1 MNDLVYSLN
10 GGLVTDQNKISTISK
25 VDINSIQKL
34 IRNYKQ
40 DLECFGELGFE
51 LQKIAKTNKK
61 IYFLNEQQATL
72 LLTYMKNSESVRNA
86 KKVLVFA
93 FYQMKEK
100 LRSLEQEQEKARFK
114 SLSDE
119 NQRLNSLN
127 HHQKIGYKSQLKQQK
142 EKYENKI
149 KALKYDLENKKELS
163 FKRKLSQKELLE
175 LRKILAKD
183 YNIVCFKEWEMSL
196 FAEKIGKNSVFEV
209 VLNKLEKE
217 LNYWKNYEK
226 YEEKWKKNIKEL
238 KMKLVDKLKKAY
250 DYKKELYKA
259 EKGSSSKEYHIE
271 NAEIFQDFIEL
282 ELLQCED
289 IERRYF
295 LMQIYRYGYQN
306 IRSLNSKLAFKAKL
320 DNDDINFI
328 KILKEANI
336 LHALNEIYTTKEV
349 KKIAKD

>member
-25 VDINSIQKL
+25 VDINSIQRL

-61 IYFLNEQQATL
+61 IYYLNEQQATL

-114 SLSDE
+114 TLSDE
-119 NQRLNSLN
+119 NLRLNSLN

-149 KALKYDLENKKELS
+149 KALQYDLENKKELS
-163 FKRKLSQKELLE
+163 FKRKLSKEELLE

-183 YNIVCFKEWEMSL
+183 YGMICIKEWEFEFL
-196 FAEKIGKNSVFEV
+196 AEKIALESTKMTTWDAV
-209 VLNKLEKE
+209 VKKLKQS
-217 LNYWKNYEK
+217 LDYWQNYEE
-226 YEEKWKKNIKEL
+226 YEEKW
-238 KMKLVDKLKKAY
+238 
-250 DYKKELYKA
+250 
-259 EKGSSSKEYHIE
+259 
-271 NAEIFQDFIEL
+271 
-282 ELLQCED
+282 
-289 IERRYF
+289 R
-295 LMQIYRYGYQN
+295 
-306 IRSLNSKLAFKAKL
+306 
-320 DNDDINFI
+320 
-328 KILKEANI
+328 KILRR
-336 LHALNEIYTTKEV
+336 
-349 KKIAKD
+349 

>member
-25 VDINSIQKL
+25 VDINSIQRL

-100 LRSLEQEQEKARFK
+100 LRSLEQEKEKARFK
-114 SLSDE
+114 ALSSE

-127 HHQKIGYKSQLKQQK
+127 HHQKIGYKSQLAQQK

-149 KALKYDLENKKELS
+149 KALKYDLEKKKQLS
-163 FKRKLSQKELLE
+163 FKRKLSVDELIE

-183 YNIVCFKEWEMSL
+183 YDIVCFRKWEYML
-196 FAEKIGKNSVFEV
+196 FAESVSVKNY
-209 VLNKLEKE
+209 KLEKANDFFIYKDIKDKFNSK
-217 LNYWKNYEK
+217 LDYWQNRDE
-226 YEEKWKKNIKEL
+226 YEEKWKKIL
-238 KMKLVDKLKKAY
+238 
-250 DYKKELYKA
+250 
-259 EKGSSSKEYHIE
+259 
-271 NAEIFQDFIEL
+271 
-282 ELLQCED
+282 
-289 IERRYF
+289 RR
-295 LMQIYRYGYQN
+295 
-306 IRSLNSKLAFKAKL
+306 
-320 DNDDINFI
+320 
-328 KILKEANI
+328 
-336 LHALNEIYTTKEV
+336 
-349 KKIAKD
+349 

>member
-25 VDINSIQKL
+25 VDINSIQRL

-61 IYFLNEQQATL
+61 IYYLNEQQATL

-119 NQRLNSLN
+119 NLRLNSLN
-127 HHQKIGYKSQLKQQK
+127 HHQKIGYKSQLAQQK
-142 EKYENKI
+142 EHYENKI
-149 KALKYDLENKKELS
+149 KALKYDLEHKKELS

-175 LRKILAKD
+175 LRKILARD
-183 YNIVCFKEWEMSL
+183 YGILCIKEWEMSL
-196 FAEKIGKNSVFEV
+196 VAEKIGKDTVFEAV
-209 VLNKLEKE
+209 VKKLEKE
-217 LNYWKNYEK
+217 LKYWQNYEE
-226 YEEKWKKNIKEL
+226 YEEKWKKIL
-238 KMKLVDKLKKAY
+238 
-250 DYKKELYKA
+250 
-259 EKGSSSKEYHIE
+259 
-271 NAEIFQDFIEL
+271 
-282 ELLQCED
+282 
-289 IERRYF
+289 RR
-295 LMQIYRYGYQN
+295 
-306 IRSLNSKLAFKAKL
+306 
-320 DNDDINFI
+320 
-328 KILKEANI
+328 
-336 LHALNEIYTTKEV
+336 
-349 KKIAKD
+349 

>member
-40 DLECFGELGFE
+40 DLECFGKLGFE

-119 NQRLNSLN
+119 NLRLNSLN
-127 HHQKIGYKSQLKQQK
+127 HHQKIGYKSQLAQQK

-149 KALKYDLENKKELS
+149 KALQYDLENKNELS
-163 FKRKLSQKELLE
+163 FKRKLSKEELLE
-175 LRKILAKD
+175 LRKILARD
-183 YNIVCFKEWEMSL
+183 YGMICIKEWEFEFL
-196 FAEKIGKNSVFEV
+196 AEKIALESTRMTTWDAV
-209 VLNKLEKE
+209 VKKLKQS
-217 LNYWKNYEK
+217 LDYWQNYEE
-226 YEEKWKKNIKEL
+226 YEEKW
-238 KMKLVDKLKKAY
+238 
-250 DYKKELYKA
+250 
-259 EKGSSSKEYHIE
+259 
-271 NAEIFQDFIEL
+271 
-282 ELLQCED
+282 
-289 IERRYF
+289 R
-295 LMQIYRYGYQN
+295 
-306 IRSLNSKLAFKAKL
+306 
-320 DNDDINFI
+320 
-328 KILKEANI
+328 KILRR
-336 LHALNEIYTTKEV
+336 
-349 KKIAKD
+349 

>member
-25 VDINSIQKL
+25 VDINSIQRL

-61 IYFLNEQQATL
+61 IYYLNEQQATL

-127 HHQKIGYKSQLKQQK
+127 HHQKIGYKSQLAQQK

-149 KALKYDLENKKELS
+149 KALQYDLENKKELS
-163 FKRKLSQKELLE
+163 FKRKLSKEELLE

-183 YNIVCFKEWEMSL
+183 YDMVCIKEWEFEFL
-196 FAEKIGKNSVFEV
+196 AEKIALESTKMTTWDAV
-209 VLNKLEKE
+209 VKKLKQS
-217 LNYWKNYEK
+217 LDYWQNYEE
-226 YEEKWKKNIKEL
+226 YEEKW
-238 KMKLVDKLKKAY
+238 
-250 DYKKELYKA
+250 
-259 EKGSSSKEYHIE
+259 
-271 NAEIFQDFIEL
+271 
-282 ELLQCED
+282 
-289 IERRYF
+289 R
-295 LMQIYRYGYQN
+295 
-306 IRSLNSKLAFKAKL
+306 
-320 DNDDINFI
+320 
-328 KILKEANI
+328 KILRR
-336 LHALNEIYTTKEV
+336 
-349 KKIAKD
+349 

>member
-25 VDINSIQKL
+25 VDINSIQRL

-61 IYFLNEQQATL
+61 IYYLNEQQATL

-119 NQRLNSLN
+119 NLRLNSLN
-127 HHQKIGYKSQLKQQK
+127 HHQKIGYKSQLAQQK
-142 EKYENKI
+142 EHYENKI
-149 KALKYDLENKKELS
+149 KALQYDLENKKELS
-163 FKRKLSQKELLE
+163 FKRKLSKEELLE

-183 YNIVCFKEWEMSL
+183 YDIVCFKEWEFEFL
-196 FAEKIGKNSVFEV
+196 AEKIALESTKMTTWDAV
-209 VLNKLEKE
+209 VKKLKQN
-217 LNYWKNYEK
+217 LDYWQNYEE
-226 YEEKWKKNIKEL
+226 YEEKW
-238 KMKLVDKLKKAY
+238 
-250 DYKKELYKA
+250 
-259 EKGSSSKEYHIE
+259 
-271 NAEIFQDFIEL
+271 
-282 ELLQCED
+282 
-289 IERRYF
+289 R
-295 LMQIYRYGYQN
+295 
-306 IRSLNSKLAFKAKL
+306 
-320 DNDDINFI
+320 
-328 KILKEANI
+328 KILRK
-336 LHALNEIYTTKEV
+336 
-349 KKIAKD
+349 